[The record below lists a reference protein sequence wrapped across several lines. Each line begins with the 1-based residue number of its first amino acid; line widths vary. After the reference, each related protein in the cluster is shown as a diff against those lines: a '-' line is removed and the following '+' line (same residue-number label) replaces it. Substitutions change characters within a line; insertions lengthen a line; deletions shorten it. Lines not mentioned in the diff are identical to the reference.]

1 MKVDCRALT
10 YETTSLDKNV
20 PIIKIFVLYGA
31 SVKSLNL
38 IQYMKETITQKEKM
52 KKSLYAT
59 SLGDRRR
66 NVYQILDL
74 EKRCRK
80 QHGGL
85 KENKI
90 AMIIDRDIPRGSKAL
105 GKVLEIFSFTA
116 VKV

>member
-1 MKVDCRALT
+1 
-10 YETTSLDKNV
+10 
-20 PIIKIFVLYGA
+20 
-31 SVKSLNL
+31 
-38 IQYMKETITQKEKM
+38 M

-59 SLGDRRR
+59 SLGDGRR
-66 NVYQILDL
+66 NVCQVLDL

-105 GKVLEIFSFTA
+105 GKVFEIFPVTA